1 MSVDVDELEVSCG
14 CGTRLRSAEKRLYGD
29 RAEAAVDER
38 SSPTSGFELAETFEG
53 AAFVEVEADRVRRS
67 GDSGAATPSPMA
79 DTEEEILGAAPL
91 DEELS
96 RTGTSV
102 SFEPDREM
110 AAVGE
115 IVSEDSKVE
124 VCRL

>member
-38 SSPTSGFELAETFEG
+38 SSSTSGFELAETFEG
-53 AAFVEVEADRVRRS
+53 AAFVEADRVRRS